1 MHRFTLKGTFLDTPA
16 PDTLRVHE
24 GYLLCENGLCAGFS
38 ETAPA
43 GVEVLD
49 YTGKIITPGLV
60 DLHLHAPQY
69 SYCGTAMDLELL
81 DWLRQYTYPEEAH
94 YADPAY
100 ARLGYSYFV
109 RDLKNSA
116 TTRAC
121 IFATLHTDA
130 TLELMHQLR
139 GAGLSAF
146 VGKLGMDRNSP
157 DSYREPSAAAG
168 LAETRRW
175 LDTCRAE
182 NTLHAGPVRPMITP
196 RFTPSTSDEYMRGLG
211 ELAREYN
218 LSLIHI

>member
-1 MHRFTLKGTFLDTPA
+1 MNTFTLKGTFLDTPA
-16 PDTLRVHE
+16 PDTLRVRE

-69 SYCGTAMDLELL
+69 SYCGTGNGSGAAGLAAAVHLPRGSPL
-81 DWLRQYTYPEEAH
+81 RRPGLRQAGLLLFCARPEKQRH
-94 YADPAY
+94 N
-100 ARLGYSYFV
+100 ARLH
-109 RDLKNSA
+109 L
-116 TTRAC
+116 C
-121 IFATLHTDA
+121 DA
-130 TLELMHQLR
+130 AHRRNARLMHQLR

-182 NTLHAGPVRPMITP
+182 NTLHAGRC
-196 RFTPSTSDEYMRGLG
+196 
-211 ELAREYN
+211 AR
-218 LSLIHI
+218 

>member
-1 MHRFTLKGTFLDTPA
+1 MTGPYRAILYKEVYYMNTFTLKGTFLDTPA
-16 PDTLRVHE
+16 PDTLRVRE

-49 YTGKIITPGLV
+49 YRGKIITPGLV

-69 SYCGTAMDLELL
+69 SYCGTGDGSGAAGLAAAVHLPRGSP
-81 DWLRQYTYPEEAH
+81 LRPIRPTPGW
-94 YADPAY
+94 
-100 ARLGYSYFV
+100 GYSYFV

-139 GAGLSAF
+139 GAGLFRLCRQA
-146 VGKLGMDRNSP
+146 GYGPQQP

-175 LDTCRAE
+175 LDTCHAE
-182 NTLHAGPVRPMITP
+182 NTCTAGRC
-196 RFTPSTSDEYMRGLG
+196 
-211 ELAREYN
+211 AR
-218 LSLIHI
+218 

>member
-16 PDTLRVHE
+16 PDTLRVRE

-81 DWLRQYTYPEEAH
+81 DWLQQYTYPEEAR

-146 VGKLGMDRNSP
+146 VSR
-157 DSYREPSAAAG
+157 
-168 LAETRRW
+168 
-175 LDTCRAE
+175 
-182 NTLHAGPVRPMITP
+182 
-196 RFTPSTSDEYMRGLG
+196 
-211 ELAREYN
+211 
-218 LSLIHI
+218 

>member
-1 MHRFTLKGTFLDTPA
+1 MTGPYRAILYKEVYYMNTFTLKGTFLDTPA
-16 PDTLRVHE
+16 PDTLRVRE

-49 YTGKIITPGLV
+49 YTGKSSRRVLWTCICTRRSTAI
-60 DLHLHAPQY
+60 AAR
-69 SYCGTAMDLELL
+69 AMDLELL
-81 DWLRQYTYPEEAH
+81 DWLQQYTYPEEAH

-130 TLELMHQLR
+130 TLELMRPAGAAR
-139 GAGLSAF
+139 GFPPLSASW
-146 VGKLGMDRNSP
+146 VWTATALTATVSRP
-157 DSYREPSAAAG
+157 PPRVWPRRAAG
-168 LAETRRW
+168 WIPATPKTPCTR
-175 LDTCRAE
+175 
-182 NTLHAGPVRPMITP
+182 
-196 RFTPSTSDEYMRGLG
+196 
-211 ELAREYN
+211 ARCAR
-218 LSLIHI
+218 